1 MAKLWQKGD
10 SLHSLIESF
19 TVGDDYLL
27 DLNLIAAD
35 ALGSIAHAR
44 TLLKAGLLKS
54 QEVDSLEKALG
65 EIIELDKRGSFTIE
79 VADED
84 CHSAIENYLTE
95 TVGEAGKKIHTGRS
109 RNDQVLTAL
118 RLWMREFNLTL
129 LLEVTQL
136 VDALLLFAKDYAAY
150 PMAGRTHMQ
159 LAMPSSVGLWSASF
173 AEELLDE
180 AHHLGALHS
189 LLDQS
194 PLGAAAS
201 YGTPLALDR
210 EFSAAQMGFSRVQN
224 NVLYANNSRG
234 KFEAMLLDGCDYIS
248 LTLSKLAQDL
258 LLFTLPEIGYFA
270 LPSELC
276 TGSSIMPQ
284 KKNPDA
290 LELIRSRSAVVS
302 AASQQV
308 KMIIRSLPSGYNR
321 DFQDTKEPLFKG
333 TKATVLAVRVMTLTV
348 QKLTVNKE
356 ALLKG
361 FSSEIFAT
369 DELFKRLAEGTP
381 FRELYLEVGKNLA
394 KVEALDPMATI
405 KSRSS
410 LGTAG
415 NLNLPEKIGE
425 AQNLTVKTESA
436 LKEILEVY
444 KKLSPAAERLVKW
457 SSESP

>member
-1 MAKLWQKGD
+1 
-10 SLHSLIESF
+10 
-19 TVGDDYLL
+19 
-27 DLNLIAAD
+27 
-35 ALGSIAHAR
+35 
-44 TLLKAGLLKS
+44 
-54 QEVDSLEKALG
+54 
-65 EIIELDKRGSFTIE
+65 
-79 VADED
+79 
-84 CHSAIENYLTE
+84 
-95 TVGEAGKKIHTGRS
+95 
-109 RNDQVLTAL
+109 
-118 RLWMREFNLTL
+118 
-129 LLEVTQL
+129 
-136 VDALLLFAKDYAAY
+136 
-150 PMAGRTHMQ
+150 
-159 LAMPSSVGLWSASF
+159 
-173 AEELLDE
+173 
-180 AHHLGALHS
+180 
-189 LLDQS
+189 
-194 PLGAAAS
+194 
-201 YGTPLALDR
+201 
-210 EFSAAQMGFSRVQN
+210 
-224 NVLYANNSRG
+224 
-234 KFEAMLLDGCDYIS
+234 
-248 LTLSKLAQDL
+248 
-258 LLFTLPEIGYFA
+258 
-270 LPSELC
+270 
-276 TGSSIMPQ
+276 MPQ